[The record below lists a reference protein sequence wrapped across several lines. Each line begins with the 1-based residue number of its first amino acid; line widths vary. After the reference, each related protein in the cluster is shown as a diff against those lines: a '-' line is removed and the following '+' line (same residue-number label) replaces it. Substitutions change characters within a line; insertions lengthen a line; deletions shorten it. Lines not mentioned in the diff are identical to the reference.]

1 MIASRAGRLLL
12 SRGLPSS
19 SSLSLPTQRFVHVQ
33 KSTDPE
39 PTATTPPAAVPI
51 ITQTS
56 TNTDVLTI
64 TKSAGLRIQKLEKLK
79 GAEQRLRISVDAGG
93 CSGFEYVFE
102 MESPNQTEEDDIQI
116 ICPHTSSTII
126 TDPSSLPLI
135 SGSKIDYEE
144 SLIRSAFS
152 VVDNPN
158 SETACGCGSS
168 FALKNFE
175 GIERH

>member
-1 MIASRAGRLLL
+1 M
-12 SRGLPSS
+12 
-19 SSLSLPTQRFVHVQ
+19 
-33 KSTDPE
+33 
-39 PTATTPPAAVPI
+39 
-51 ITQTS
+51 
-56 TNTDVLTI
+56 
-64 TKSAGLRIQKLEKLK
+64 
-79 GAEQRLRISVDAGG
+79 QRLRISVDAGG